1 MKQIFML
8 QTVKQIMG
16 VINFVK
22 KENKGDISSIIW
34 LSCVN
39 VNTNSNEKDGYEAEE
54 DDCMDQ
60 YRQRTCLHIPK
71 LNNSVPPWQLD

>member
-1 MKQIFML
+1 ML
-8 QTVKQIMG
+8 QTMKQIMG

-54 DDCMDQ
+54 DDGMDQ
-60 YRQRTCLHIPK
+60 YR
-71 LNNSVPPWQLD
+71 